1 MLKILYLVIAGY
13 QDGVINVLNVSTQ
26 SVLGTLSGHTDN
38 VLALKMLTSDGTLL
52 ASASKDL
59 TIIIWNLTSFTKI
72 TSMAGRLKYQ

>member
-1 MLKILYLVIAGY
+1 M
-13 QDGVINVLNVSTQ
+13 
-26 SVLGTLSGHTDN
+26 LGTLSGHTDN

-72 TSMAGRLKYQ
+72 TSMAGKLNRLVVKITKLPAFK